1 MQPDLSAYHE
11 PISDLFVP
19 PVDRQGWDRYRL
31 SEEQIRFFNENGYLA
46 GIRILDDGQVERLR
60 EELIDLMNPD
70 HPARQL
76 YYEFH
81 SNESKDPTKILF
93 HALGAWRIKPAFTTF
108 FGIRPSQSR
117 LTTPGRRGAILARP
131 VVLQAG
137 VTRRRW
143 SRGIRTIPTGRAR
156 LRWRT

>member
-70 HPARQL
+70 HSTREL

-93 HALGAWRIKPAFTTF
+93 HALGAWRIKPGFHDILWHPAFTV
-108 FGIRPSQSR
+108 PASQ
-117 LTTPGRRGAILARP
+117 LLEGAARFWHDQLFCKP
-131 VVLQAG
+131 ARHGGVVA
-137 VTRRRW
+137 W
-143 SRGIRTIPTGRAR
+143 H
-156 LRWRT
+156 